1 MSSSPWL
8 VLATVLVYGLVHSW
22 LASRGVKA
30 RIYRRFGALASR
42 IYRLFY
48 NLFALI
54 SFLPVLFLVWWLP
67 DQPLYAIPFPWFM
80 LSLAGQFAAV
90 LLLLVGLLQTDIG
103 LFLGVRQLFH
113 ESSDEKQTLV
123 VRGLYR
129 YVRHP
134 LYTAGLV
141 FIWLTPV
148 MTANL
153 LAMNAGLTLYIILGA
168 WFEERKL
175 LAEYGAAY
183 AEYRAA
189 TPMLIPRLRWRALRG
204 EKSRK
209 A

>member
-1 MSSSPWL
+1 MIGSPWL
-8 VLATVLVYGLVHSW
+8 VLAAVLVYGLAHSW

-30 RIYRRFGALASR
+30 RISHRFGARAHR
-42 IYRLFY
+42 AYRLLY
-48 NLFALI
+48 NLFALV
-54 SFLPVLFLVWWLP
+54 SFLPVLFLVWRLP
-67 DQPLYAIPFPWFM
+67 DHRLYAVPFPWFV
-80 LSLAGQFAAV
+80 LCLAGQFAAALV
-90 LLLLVGLLQTDIG
+90 LLVGLLQTDIG
-103 LFLGVRQLFH
+103 SFLGVRQLFQD
-113 ESSDEKQTLV
+113 SSDEKQTLV
-123 VRGLYR
+123 VHGLYR

-153 LAMNAGLTLYIILGA
+153 LAMNAGLTIYIFLGA

-189 TPMLIPRLRWRALRG
+189 TPMLVPRPRWLALRG
-204 EKSRK
+204 RKSHK

>member
-1 MSSSPWL
+1 MIGSPWL
-8 VLATVLVYGLVHSW
+8 VLAAVLVYGLAHSW

-30 RIYRRFGALASR
+30 RIYNRFGARAYR
-42 IYRLFY
+42 IYRLLY
-48 NLFALI
+48 NLFALV
-54 SFLPVLFLVWWLP
+54 SFLPILFLVWRLP
-67 DQPLYAIPFPWFM
+67 DRTLYAVPFPWFM
-80 LSLAGQFAAV
+80 LCLAGQFAAA
-90 LLLLVGLLQTDIG
+90 LMLLVGLLQTDIG
-103 LFLGVRQLFH
+103 SFLGLRQLFQD
-113 ESSDEKQTLV
+113 SPDEQQTLV
-123 VRGLYR
+123 VHGLYR

-153 LAMNAGLTLYIILGA
+153 LAMNVGLTFYIILGA

-189 TPMLIPRLRWRALRG
+189 TPMLLPRPRWFDMHG
-204 EKSRK
+204 KKSRK